1 LRIMIVTDAWFPQ
14 VNGVV
19 RTLKATADE
28 LGRIGHDVIMVT
40 PEGRWTFPL
49 PSYPEI
55 RLSLISAARI
65 AQEIEEH
72 SPEAIHIATEG
83 PLGWAARR
91 HCVST
96 KTPFTTG
103 FHTQFA
109 EYVGLRVPLPGARAI
124 AWSILRHFHRPSRC
138 VMAPTPSIV
147 RELAAHGFT
156 NAKTWTRGVD
166 HDLFRPGPSD
176 AFDLP
181 RPITL
186 FAGRLALEKNI
197 RAFLELNTPGSKVIV
212 GDGPDRTALQR
223 DFPAAHFTGYRFGDE
238 LVNAIGSAD
247 VFVFPSLTDTF
258 GLVMLEAMACG
269 TPVAAFPVPS
279 PIDVVREGV
288 TGALD
293 TDLAKAVER
302 ALKLDRTKVRE
313 ASLDYTWGRT
323 ASLFESMLAPI
334 PKSIR
339 RPAAAQ
345 SPGFFHLR

>member
-1 LRIMIVTDAWFPQ
+1 MIVTDAWFPQ

-28 LGRIGHDVIMVT
+28 LGRRGHDVLMVT
-40 PEGRWTFPL
+40 PEGRRTYPL

-55 RLSLISAARI
+55 RLSLVTAGQIAREVH
-65 AQEIEEH
+65 AW
-72 SPEAIHIATEG
+72 PPDAIHIATEG
-83 PLGWAARR
+83 PLGWAARV

-96 KTPFTTG
+96 GTPFTTG

-109 EYVGLRVPLPGARAI
+109 EYVGLRVKLPGARAL
-124 AWSILRHFHRPSRC
+124 AWSILRRFHGPSRC

-147 RELAAHGFT
+147 RQLEEHGFT

-166 HDLFRPGPSD
+166 HDLFRPGARN

-181 RPITL
+181 RPISL
-186 FAGRLALEKNI
+186 FAGRLAPEKNI
-197 RAFLELNTPGSKVIV
+197 RAFLALDLPGSKVIV
-212 GDGPDRTALQR
+212 GDGPDRASLQR
-223 DFPAAHFTGYRFGDE
+223 DFPDALFTGYRFGED
-238 LVNAIGSAD
+238 LVNAVGSAD

-293 TDLAKAVER
+293 TNLAQAINR
-302 ALKLDRTKVRE
+302 ALTLDRARVRE
-313 ASLDYTWGRT
+313 ASLDYSWSRT
-323 ASLFESMLAPI
+323 AELFESMLAPI
-334 PKSIR
+334 PKTIPR
-339 RPAAAQ
+339 RAAAAQ
-345 SPGFFHLR
+345 NPGFFHLR